1 MSIFTALLALFI
13 IWLGLTIAVPILTFG
28 AALMVMLGCLLIWLL
43 PILIIAKSDKVSG
56 GEKLAWILA
65 MIFLSWFACIF
76 YFLLAP
82 LKEKPELKA
91 YRYY

>member
-1 MSIFTALLALFI
+1 MKFLTALLIVLVVG
-13 IWLGLTIAVPILTFG
+13 LGLIGLIPILG
-28 AALMVMLGCLLIWLL
+28 LGLALALPLGCFLVWIL
-43 PILIIAKSDKVSG
+43 PILIIASSDRTTS

-65 MIFLSWFACIF
+65 IIFLSWFACIF

-82 LKEKPELKA
+82 MKERPRYGH

>member
-1 MSIFTALLALFI
+1 MNLFATLFVLLCI
-13 IWLGLTIAVPILTFG
+13 GLGLTMLIPILTLGVVFLVMFG
-28 AALMVMLGCLLIWLL
+28 CFFIWLL
-43 PILIIAKSDKVSG
+43 PILIIANSDKVSG

-65 MIFLSWFACIF
+65 IIFLSWFACIF

-82 LKEKPELKA
+82 LKEKPEIND